1 MAGAASAL
9 FLLDIKGHVLVCCDY
24 RGNVSAVQGDQ
35 DSQGPVVYDNGVT
48 FLMIASRQS
57 CCKNCVNVCS
67 DMFMIEEDFG
77 RARACGE
84 YWWQEFVESLAPDV
98 QKLLLSSS
106 CRPLVRKKAALCLLR
121 LFRKKSDVVNVDGW
135 SDRMA
140 QLLDER
146 DLGVLKSLMNLFVA
160 LLANNHEA
168 YSICLPEC
176 VKILERLA
184 RNQDVPQEYTYYGIP
199 SPWLQV
205 KTMRALQY
213 FPTVEDPTTR
223 RALFEVLQRILMGTD
238 VVKNVNKNNASH
250 AVLFEALA
258 LVMHLEFDSEKEMMS
273 QCVALLGKFIVVRE
287 PNIRYLG
294 LVNVHEII
302 KRHQA
307 QIITSLKDPDI
318 RWHLPV
324 ATQ

>member
-1 MAGAASAL
+1 MLDLL
-9 FLLDIKGHVLVCCDY
+9 FLEFKKAEKEEAFPPHSTRLFVLV
-24 RGNVSAVQGDQ
+24 GNIG
-35 DSQGPVVYDNGVT
+35 
-48 FLMIASRQS
+48 
-57 CCKNCVNVCS
+57 
-67 DMFMIEEDFG
+67 G
-77 RARACGE
+77 R
-84 YWWQEFVESLAPDV
+84 EFAESLAPDV
-98 QKLLLSSS
+98 QKLLISSS

-121 LFRKKSDVVNVDGW
+121 LYRKNPDVVNVDGW

-146 DLGVLKSLMNLFVA
+146 DLG
-160 LLANNHEA
+160 
-168 YSICLPEC
+168 C

-199 SPWLQV
+199 TPWLQV

-213 FPTVEDPTTR
+213 FPTIEDPNTR
-223 RALFEVLQRILMGTD
+223 RSLFEVLQRILMGTD

-258 LVMHLEFDSEKEMMS
+258 LVMHLDAEKEMMS
-273 QCVALLGKFIVVRE
+273 QCVALLGKFIAVRE

-294 LVNVHEII
+294 LENMTRMLMVSDVQDII

-318 RWHLPV
+318 RLNLSALYCFVYLLTFQSCRCPCL
-324 ATQ
+324 